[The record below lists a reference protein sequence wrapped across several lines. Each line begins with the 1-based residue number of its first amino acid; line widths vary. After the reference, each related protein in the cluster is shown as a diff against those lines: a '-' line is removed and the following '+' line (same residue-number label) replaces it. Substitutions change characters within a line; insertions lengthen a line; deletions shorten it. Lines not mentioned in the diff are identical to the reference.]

1 MPRREE
7 RIRKLVNERQ
17 AEMVEELAAAF
28 AGEYPD
34 GEAADRISADPRE
47 LAKLAVTSPLVA
59 AAARAAVTADADED
73 CAKRLEQAT
82 LTVEDLSE
90 RLEAATRMIDRQAR
104 GLQAERSTRI
114 DASEPAAQLEAIAG
128 MLYARVP
135 HVMHGREH
143 LPIGTIVLEVL
154 DHRLPGRDPRG
165 MMAQNGWPGR
175 RRGPK
180 REGAS

>member
-7 RIRKLVNERQ
+7 RVRKQV
-17 AEMVEELAAAF
+17 AEYQTAMVDQIAEAF
-28 AGEYPD
+28 AVEYPD
-34 GEAADRISADPRE
+34 AEATDRVCGDPRE
-47 LAKLAVTSPLVA
+47 LAKLAVSSPLVA
-59 AAARAAVTADADED
+59 AAARVAVTADDDAE
-73 CAKRLEQAT
+73 CAKRLEEAM
-82 LTVEDLSE
+82 LDIEDLRE

-104 GLQAERSTRI
+104 GLQAERTTRI
-114 DASEPAAQLEAIAG
+114 DAAEPTAQLEAIAG

-154 DHRLPGRDPRG
+154 DQRLPGRDARG
-165 MMAQNGWPGR
+165 MMAQSGWPGR

-180 REGAS
+180 REGAT